1 MSGISGNTENLLD
14 NLSELLQKAF
24 SLPFGADRC
33 IVDRDKVLGLIDE
46 VRNVM
51 PPEIE
56 QACQIVQSRNDIIN
70 DAKREAAAIKRQA
83 EERAL
88 QIVNESKIVQ
98 EAKSKAREIESKA
111 RLHEREVRGAANDYV
126 EDTLKKLGE
135 FVAQLGG
142 GLNTI
147 NGELQKVRGEF
158 KSAAR
163 AVEQR

>member
-1 MSGISGNTENLLD
+1 MSGNTESLLD
-14 NLSELLQKAF
+14 KLSELLQKAF

-46 VRNVM
+46 VREIM

-98 EAKSKAREIESKA
+98 EAKSKAREIESRA
-111 RLHEREVRGAANDYV
+111 RANEREIRMAANDYV
-126 EDTLKKLGE
+126 EDALKKLGE
-135 FVAQLGG
+135 FVSGMGG
-142 GLNTI
+142 ELNKM
-147 NGELQKVRGEF
+147 NGELQAVRADF
-158 KSAAR
+158 RNAAR
-163 AVEQR
+163 VAEQNK